1 MILPVADLDFCLG
14 GENIWRI
21 ELKGFWIPPGT
32 DKLSL
37 SAWFSPPLG
46 IDVLPLWETQG
57 KRHDEWGSAILKQ
70 QQLIKFGHGDG
81 EICNVDKGS
90 VNIHNRSTS
99 HASFVINK
107 SVGPICKLDNNLI
120 ISAKEVSTQT
130 AAFSPTGSNYDTT
143 IMITIND
150 SAN

>member
-1 MILPVADLDFCLG
+1 MTNDAFSFC
-14 GENIWRI
+14 NDTHS
-21 ELKGFWIPPGT
+21 FM
-32 DKLSL
+32 
-37 SAWFSPPLG
+37 
-46 IDVLPLWETQG
+46 VG
-57 KRHDEWGSAILKQ
+57 KRMFLFPRASFPCDGSVVLVNISLCSAILKQ
-70 QQLIKFGHGDG
+70 QQLIKSSHRHG

-99 HASFVINK
+99 NASFMINK

-130 AAFSPTGSNYDTT
+130 AAFSPTGSTYDTT
-143 IMITIND
+143 IVITIND